1 MVFVGV
7 VYLSLSSASRDP
19 GANALTAGSGVVLT
33 SGIVGLALSSRRL
46 RQKKKERSRLERE
59 MTALRHEAEPPPL
72 NKLSPR

>member
-59 MTALRHEAEPPPL
+59 MTALRHKTEPPPL
-72 NKLSPR
+72 NKLSPH